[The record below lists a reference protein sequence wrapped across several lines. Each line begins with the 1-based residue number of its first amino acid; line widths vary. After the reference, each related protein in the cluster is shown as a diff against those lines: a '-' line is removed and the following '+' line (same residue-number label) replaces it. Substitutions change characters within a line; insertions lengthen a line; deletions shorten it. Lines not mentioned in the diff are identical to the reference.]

1 MKEIQRQLRLALG
14 IILVII
20 PAGIVGFMLFENL
33 AFRDAAWLTF
43 ITLVTIGYGDFAAK
57 SDEGRL
63 FTVFL
68 VVFGFGALTAALQ
81 AFALLFLSPD
91 IRNLRHRRMVYKK
104 ISQMRQHYIICGKG
118 EIVDKTVGYV
128 LQFAQSRRQVLL
140 NQAYEPTDAFLKKYL
155 GQALAHFLRAP
166 LSKLFLLYSDR
177 IVRGQTLMDVVVV
190 VTTDGDYA
198 EHLVSAGLSAI
209 EGNPTEDDVLRLAG
223 IRHARSLTA
232 ILDDDTETLLTVLTA
247 RHLHPT
253 LPITASVL
261 DDELGQ
267 KMIRVGANY
276 VITPYDV
283 AGQFLNNATLRPAVN
298 DYFNSLLFDI
308 ETPYRLTQVHI
319 AEGSSWIN
327 KSLNDL
333 GLQTRYNAS
342 LIGLRRADGLFVPAP
357 SEDYTFEEDEVLIF
371 VAPAVHIFTL
381 SEDAKSERMPNHAI
395 ISSQIMHYTA
405 VLPRGAH
412 IYTLEESVTAIEEM
426 SQHFIICGSGRVAH
440 SAVARLNPERPFV
453 ILTDDPKTA
462 QEMLG
467 RGFRVVQGDPHH
479 EQTLLRAG
487 VKRASAI
494 MVAVDEKAKSILTV
508 LTCRS
513 INKRLLITA
522 TAPSD
527 DMFDKL
533 ERAGADRVVSPF
545 HVAARF
551 ILLSSTRPD
560 ISDFINAIIFNY
572 MTGLETTE
580 LYMETTSPWIG
591 QTVGALNVQKQF
603 QAGIIGIRLADKKNF
618 LYAPTHDYV
627 IEQNQVLIVVT
638 PMKNADEIRDVA
650 HGSANKRPA
659 TLRRTHVLQSDQW
672 SRDILR
678 ELIEQRGGGGGGAS

>member
-1 MKEIQRQLRLALG
+1 VNEIQRQLRLALG

-20 PAGIVGFMLFENL
+20 PAGIIGFMVFEQL

-43 ITLVTIGYGDFAAK
+43 ITLVTIGYGDFAAIT
-57 SDEGRL
+57 DGGRL

-91 IRNLRHRRMVYKK
+91 IRNLRRRRHMYKK

-140 NQAYEPTDAFLKKYL
+140 NQAFEPADIFLNKYFKPVAYL
-155 GQALAHFLRAP
+155 LRKP
-166 LSKLFLLYSDR
+166 LYKLFMLYSDR

-190 VTTDGDYA
+190 VTTDAAYA
-198 EHLVSAGLSAI
+198 EHLLSAGLNAI

-223 IRHARSLTA
+223 IRHARALTA

-308 ETPYRLTQVHI
+308 ETPYRLTQVVL
-319 AEGSSWIN
+319 AEGSPWID

-333 GLQTRYNAS
+333 GLQDRYSAS
-342 LIGLRRADGLFVPAP
+342 LIGLRRADGMFVPAP
-357 SEDYTFEEDEVLIF
+357 TEDYTFEEDEVLIF

-381 SEDAKSERMPNHAI
+381 NEEAKSDRLPNHAV
-395 ISSQIMHYTA
+395 ISSQILHYTA
-405 VLPRGAH
+405 VPPRGTR
-412 IYTLEESVTAIEEM
+412 IYSLDESVHAIEEM
-426 SQHFIICGSGRVAH
+426 SQHFIICGAGRVAH
-440 SAVARLNPERPFV
+440 SAVARLNPDRPFV
-453 ILTDDPKTA
+453 ILTDDTKMA

-467 RGFRVVQGDPHH
+467 RGFRVIQGDPHN

-494 MVAVDEKAKSILTV
+494 MVAVDERAKSVLTV
-508 LTCRS
+508 LACRS
-513 INKRLLITA
+513 LNKRLLITA

-560 ISDFINAIIFNY
+560 ISDYINAIIFNY
-572 MTGLETTE
+572 ITGLETTE

-591 QTVGALNVQKQF
+591 QTVGSLKVREQF
-603 QAGIIGIRLADKKNF
+603 QAGIIGIRMADKQNF
-618 LYAPTHDYV
+618 VYAPAHDYV
-627 IEQNQVLIVVT
+627 IEENQVLIVVT
-638 PMKNADEIRDVA
+638 PMKNADELREVA

-678 ELIEQRGGGGGGAS
+678 ELIEQRGGGGAT